1 MARQIPAPREDED
14 PDGKWLLPSDQAA
27 AAALPS
33 LLAEL
38 KARGCC
44 HAAVSP
50 LGELPDDDCFIRAE
64 APVAVGSPPAC
75 RLPS

>member
-1 MARQIPAPREDED
+1 MARQIPTPREDED
-14 PDGKWLLPSDQAA
+14 PDGKWLLSSDQAA
-27 AAALPS
+27 AAS
-33 LLAEL
+33 QSFSAEL

-44 HAAVSP
+44 HAAVSA
-50 LGELPDDDCFIRAE
+50 LGELLDDDCFIRAE